1 MKARQSIYLF
11 FLLAVINGCA
21 VSVNVNNEDID
32 KPISNE
38 FQKQSL
44 LGILY
49 AQTSTEFIANNMQ
62 TFAAASAHLDESI
75 FDSTWTAALEQIN
88 NFNDKPPAIILDVDE
103 TVLDNS
109 AFQARTII
117 NGLSYPN
124 GWIDWGNEARAPAV
138 AGVADFLKEAESK
151 GVKIFY
157 VTNRV
162 AELEDATRKNLE
174 DLGLQLDKDR
184 DVLMMKGESGWASDK
199 TSRRAIIAE
208 DYRIIMIVGDQLSDF
223 LPRQETA
230 LAPEE
235 RKMLAYKYRNMWGS
249 KWFMITNSMYGGWEA
264 SIYDF
269 NYPDNENTAT
279 KLRMENLQP

>member
-11 FLLAVINGCA
+11 FLLAFINGCA

-62 TFAAASAHLDESI
+62 TFAAASANLDESI
-75 FDSTWTAALEQIN
+75 FDSSWTAALEQIN

-174 DLGLQLDKDR
+174 DLGLPLDKDR

-199 TSRRAIIAE
+199 TSRRALIAE